1 MYLRIENFW
10 LFKDLELDFF
20 PKVNRIRWGCYCVLR
35 QEIEKRREIL
45 TNFWE
50 VSRPR
55 LEFRPTLLC
64 APFSMNVD
72 NCHDP
77 CCRIQEKQ
85 TYKFTFLFHAKQS
98 SLQPV
103 LEKVIA
109 MSNFKATFAKHRKA
123 PKKFSGSAWIILL
136 QNCHPIT
143 VHTVVPLA
151 KIFWSLKEFIKGFR
165 IFNFKIKLIWHPTI
179 DSLKWLLA

>member
-1 MYLRIENFW
+1 MIFQDQDESENVLR
-10 LFKDLELDFF
+10 
-20 PKVNRIRWGCYCVLR
+20 LR

-72 NCHDP
+72 NCLDP
-77 CCRIQEKQ
+77 CSRIQEKQ
-85 TYKFTFLFHAKQS
+85 TYKFTIFHANQS

-103 LEKVIA
+103 LEKVIV
-109 MSNFKATFAKHRKA
+109 MSN
-123 PKKFSGSAWIILL
+123 
-136 QNCHPIT
+136 
-143 VHTVVPLA
+143 
-151 KIFWSLKEFIKGFR
+151 
-165 IFNFKIKLIWHPTI
+165 
-179 DSLKWLLA
+179 

>member
-1 MYLRIENFW
+1 MILRDQDESKNSEIWCSET
-10 LFKDLELDFF
+10 KT
-20 PKVNRIRWGCYCVLR
+20 R
-35 QEIEKRREIL
+35 QRREIL

-136 QNCHPIT
+136 QNYHSIT
-143 VHTVVPLA
+143 VHTVVPLPE
-151 KIFWSLKEFIKGFR
+151 IFWSLKEFIKGFR

-179 DSLKWLLA
+179 DSLRWLLA